1 MYNINVLSKNVPNID
16 YVICKRTFIL
26 VCAERREVVKYSNL
40 IHNANPS
47 QLDLYHVAIPT
58 DVSLLSLSNRRQS
71 HAAGLQRMTKLDKAQ
86 WCIYTIYDLQNCG
99 FKIFY
104 LMRGAA

>member
-1 MYNINVLSKNVPNID
+1 MYNINVVSKNVPNID
-16 YVICKRTFIL
+16 YVICKRTFII

-47 QLDLYHVAIPT
+47 QLD
-58 DVSLLSLSNRRQS
+58 
-71 HAAGLQRMTKLDKAQ
+71 KAQ
-86 WCIYTIYDLQNCG
+86 WYIYTIYDLQNCG

-104 LMRGAA
+104 LIDDVNSSQLGEAQ